1 MKHVFSTLILCC
13 LFSASAF
20 AQIDTSFSTGDG
32 FATGDT
38 GFTLTDPNDAAF
50 SAIFNSPGEIVFFN
64 NGQLYDGSNRAFAV
78 DGGQT
83 SSINFSS
90 LADVIVSGRDS
101 NGQTT
106 GGASTTVPG
115 GTVLGTAVVSIE
127 AFDLGNNSLG
137 TFNFTEGGFT
147 TDSFIGVSRLELT
160 NTGGAGSFALL
171 GSINAQVSAVPEPGS
186 AAILGLAGLML
197 IRRKRS

>member
-115 GTVLGTAVVSIE
+115 GTVLGTAVGSIE

>member
-115 GTVLGTAVVSIE
+115 GTVLGTAVGSIE

-171 GSINAQVSAVPEPGS
+171 GSINAQVSACLLYTSPSPRDGLLSRMPSS
-186 AAILGLAGLML
+186 A
-197 IRRKRS
+197 

>member
-101 NGQTT
+101 NDQTT

-115 GTVLGTAVVSIE
+115 GTVLGTAVGSIE

>member
-20 AQIDTSFSTGDG
+20 AQINTSFSTGDG

-115 GTVLGTAVVSIE
+115 GTVLGTAVGSIE

>member
-1 MKHVFSTLILCC
+1 MKPAFTTLMLCC

-32 FATGDT
+32 FSTGDT
-38 GFTLTDPNDAAF
+38 GFTLTDPSDAGF

-78 DGGQT
+78 NGGQT
-83 SSINFSS
+83 SSINFSG
-90 LADVIVSGRDS
+90 LADVTVSGRDT

-115 GTVLGTAVVSIE
+115 GTTLGTAVGSIE
-127 AFDLGNNSLG
+127 AFGLAGNLLG
-137 TFNFTEGGFT
+137 TFDFTEGAFT
-147 TDSFIGVSRLELT
+147 DESFIGVSRLELT
-160 NTGGAGSFALL
+160 NTGGAGSFAIL
-171 GSINAQVSAVPEPGS
+171 GSINAQASAVPEPGS
-186 AAILGLAGLML
+186 AAVLGLAGLMFL
-197 IRRKRS
+197 RRKRS

>member
-50 SAIFNSPGEIVFFN
+50 SAIFNSPGEIAFFN

-115 GTVLGTAVVSIE
+115 GTVLGTAVGSIE

>member
-115 GTVLGTAVVSIE
+115 GTVLGTAVGSIE
-127 AFDLGNNSLG
+127 AFDLENNSLG

-186 AAILGLAGLML
+186 AAILGLAGMML